1 MIQGQGQLYRRP
13 AHGCLMNTMR
23 GPKQLF
29 ESEDRWVTSMGAWF
43 PGERVVLRGQDLFH
57 DLKDLSWMALLLY
70 GITGRILD
78 ERQGRLFEGIWV
90 LSTSF
95 PESRLWNNRVA
106 ALAGTSRS
114 TGTLGVSAAIAVSEA
129 IIYGHKPLM
138 AAMDFLLH
146 IKNRLDN
153 GADLY
158 QLLNEELDKAKA
170 SNRGRPGSG
179 ENRQVAMIPGYGRP
193 LTHKDE
199 RIQPLMQLAKELRY
213 ADGPVVKLA
222 FQVEQALLQSGRN
235 LYMNV
240 AALMAALAADQRL
253 TPRQFYYY
261 VILCFTAGIIPCAID
276 ASIQPA
282 GTFFPLRCNRIQYE
296 GNPRR
301 LWGRHS

>member
-13 AHGCLMNTMR
+13 AHGCLMNTVR
-23 GPKQLF
+23 GPEQLF

-43 PGERVVLRGQDLFH
+43 PGERVVFRGQDLFH
-57 DLKDLSWMALLLY
+57 DLKDLAWMALLLC
-70 GITGRILD
+70 GITGRSPD
-78 ERQGRLFEGIWV
+78 ERQVRLFEGIWA

-95 PESRLWNNRVA
+95 PEPRLWNNRVA

-129 IIYGHKPLM
+129 IIYGHRPLM
-138 AAMDFLLH
+138 AAMDFLLY

-158 QLLNEELDKAKA
+158 QLLNEEFDKAKA
-170 SNRGRPGSG
+170 SNRGHPGSG
-179 ENRQVAMIPGYGRP
+179 KNRQVAMIPGYGRP
-193 LTHKDE
+193 LIHKDE
-199 RIQPLMQLAKELRY
+199 RIQPLMQLAKELGY

-235 LYMNV
+235 LHMNV
-240 AALMAALAADQRL
+240 AALMAALAADQGL

-276 ASIQPA
+276 ASRQPA

-301 LWGRHS
+301 LWGRYN